1 MQNTLYTIAIWAVP
15 VLLAITLHEA
25 AHGWAADKLG
35 DSTARRLGRIS
46 INPFRHVDPMGT
58 VVIPVMA
65 LLTFGIAIGAAK
77 PVPVNTANFQKPY
90 LDMALVALAGPA
102 SNFIMAVF
110 WAILIAISLSLG
122 PEVASARTMHNIGQA
137 GVAINVIIMAVNML
151 PIPPL
156 DGSKVVAGVLPP
168 ALVNRYIRF
177 ERYGFI
183 ILLALIVVEVVLKV
197 PVFSTILFTLVK
209 PFMFVLENL
218 FNFQGIYF

>member
-1 MQNTLYTIAIWAVP
+1 MQNTLYISAIWAVP

-58 VVIPVMA
+58 VVIPIMA

-77 PVPVNTANFQKPY
+77 PVPVNTGNFKKPY
-90 LDMALVALAGPA
+90 LDMALVALAGPV
-102 SNFIMAVF
+102 SNFIMAIF
-110 WAILIAISLSLG
+110 WAVLIAASLALG
-122 PEVASARTMHNIGQA
+122 PEVGYAKAMHNVGQA

-156 DGSKVVAGVLPP
+156 DGSKIVAGVLPP
-168 ALVNRYIRF
+168 AFVNRYIRF

-183 ILLALIVVEVVLKV
+183 LLIALIVVEVVFKI
-197 PVFSTILFTLVK
+197 PVFSTMLSMLVK

-218 FNFQGIYF
+218 FNFQGVYF

>member
-46 INPFRHVDPMGT
+46 LNPFRHVDPLGT
-58 VVIPVMA
+58 VVIPIMA
-65 LLTFGIAIGAAK
+65 LLTFGVAIGAAK
-77 PVPVNTANFQKPY
+77 PVPVNTANFKQPY
-90 LDMALVALAGPA
+90 LDMALVALAGPL
-102 SNFIMAVF
+102 SNFIMAIF
-110 WAILIAISLSLG
+110 WAVLIAVSLSLE
-122 PEVASARTMHNIGQA
+122 PDVNHARTLFNIGQA

-156 DGSKVVAGVLPP
+156 DGSKIVAGVLPT

-183 ILLALIVVEVVLKV
+183 LLLALIVVEVVFKI
-197 PVFSTILFTLVK
+197 PVFSTILTTLVK
-209 PFMFVLENL
+209 PFMFVLEAL
-218 FNFQGIYF
+218 FNFKGIYF